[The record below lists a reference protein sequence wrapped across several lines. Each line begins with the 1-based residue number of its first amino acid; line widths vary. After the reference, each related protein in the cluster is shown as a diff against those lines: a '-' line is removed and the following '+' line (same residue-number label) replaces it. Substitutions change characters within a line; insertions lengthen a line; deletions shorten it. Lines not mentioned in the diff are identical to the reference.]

1 MIEQAVPGN
10 FTYYRVRIQFHK
22 MTFKDKPL
30 LLENDNIYLRQLRTE
45 DITDEY
51 VDGLNDPEV
60 NKYLLTVRQHHQTLG
75 SVKMY
80 INSNFES
87 TNSILFGLFL
97 KEDPKPFVG
106 TVHVSGIDFYHYFAG
121 IGICLFAKRAWGKGY
136 ALQSIMMTKEYLFE
150 SLGLHYLY
158 AGVFTKNTK
167 SVTLFNNGGFSE
179 SYRMKDKYRHIDSF
193 EEGISFAAVNP
204 SFDMLLLNSK
214 NLDDEV

>member
-1 MIEQAVPGN
+1 LIEQAVLEILLI
-10 FTYYRVRIQFHK
+10 IQLAFNSIK
-22 MTFKDKPL
+22 MTFKNKSL
-30 LLENDNIYLRQLRTE
+30 LLKNDSVYLRPLCVE

-60 NKYLLTVRQHHQTLG
+60 NKYLLTVRQHHQTRE
-75 SVKMY
+75 SVEIY
-80 INSNFES
+80 INSNSES

-97 KEDPKPFVG
+97 IEDPKPFVG
-106 TVHVSGIDFYHYFAG
+106 TLHVSGIDFYHYFAG

-158 AGVFTKNTK
+158 AGVFTKNRK
-167 SVTLFNNGGFSE
+167 AVTLFKNGGFSE

-204 SFDMLLLNSK
+204 SFDMSLLNSK
-214 NLDDEV
+214 IQ